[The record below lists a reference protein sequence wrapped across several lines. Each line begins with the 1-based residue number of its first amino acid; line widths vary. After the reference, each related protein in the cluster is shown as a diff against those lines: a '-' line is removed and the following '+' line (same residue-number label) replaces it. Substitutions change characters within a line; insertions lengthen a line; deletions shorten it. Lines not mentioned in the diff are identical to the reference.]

1 MSDYQ
6 RIQDRDDLENRISDV
21 LTDYLKDKSVY
32 ENIFCLQIDP
42 RTLDVKITPQKEGI
56 ENLFPLSDFIGSAD
70 KEIDYDQVYDV
81 ASRYVFVQ

>member
-32 ENIFCLQIDP
+32 EDSFCLQIDP
-42 RTLDVKITPQKEGI
+42 RTLDIKITSQKEGI